1 MSAESVADA
10 RQLRLAM
17 VSRLILDG
25 WLNDRRWIDAFSDV
39 PREVF
44 VPQFLMASAVELRR
58 VTSGDGAEWLEGIYC
73 DEPLMISVS
82 QGNPT
87 SSSSQPSLMAAMLE
101 SLACSGG
108 ERVLE
113 IGTGTGYNAG
123 LLCHGLGAG
132 EVSSIDIDA
141 DLVSA
146 AGERLAAQGYRPR
159 LACGDGARGLPEAAP
174 LDRIMA
180 TCAMPAVPVPW
191 LRQVRPGGLIL
202 VNLYRELGGGALAL
216 LTVSGDGRATGRF
229 EPYHGGFMPTRTIT
243 PGPVA
248 DLIPDREGIG
258 DAGTRPTP
266 VSVAVLR
273 EDSFSMIAA
282 LRTQAQQVV
291 LLPEGEPEELW
302 LVKKDGSWARQIEE
316 DGRAVVAQGGPV
328 KIWDEIE
335 SAFSTWDALGRP
347 GRHAFGLTVTQDGRH
362 MIWHGDPRCELWAL
376 Q

>member
-1 MSAESVADA
+1 MPDA

-17 VSRLILDG
+17 VSWLVRDG
-25 WLNDRRWIDAFSDV
+25 WLNDPRWIGAFSEV
-39 PREVF
+39 PREMF
-44 VPQFLMASAVELRR
+44 VPQFLMPSEGGLRR
-58 VTSGDGAEWLEGIYC
+58 VVGGDGAERLEGIYR

-82 QGNPT
+82 RGSPT
-87 SSSSQPSLMAAMLE
+87 SSSSQPSLMAAMLK
-101 SLACSGG
+101 SLACAGG

-146 AGERLAAQGYRPR
+146 AGERLAAQGFRPR
-159 LACGDGARGLPEAAP
+159 LACGDGAQGLPEAAP

-180 TCAMPAVPVPW
+180 TGAMPAVPAPW
-191 LRQVRPGGLIL
+191 LRQVRPGGLIF

-216 LTVSGDGRATGRF
+216 LTVTGDGLATGRF
-229 EPYHGGFMPTRTIT
+229 EPYHGGFMPTRAIT

-248 DLIPDREGIG
+248 DLIPDREGMR
-258 DAGTRPTP
+258 DAGARPTP
-266 VSVAVLR
+266 VSAAVLR

-282 LRTQAQQVV
+282 VRTQAQQVV

-302 LVKKDGSWARQIEE
+302 LVRRDGSWARQIEE

-335 SAFSTWDALGRP
+335 PAFSAWDALGRP

-362 MIWHGDPRCELWAL
+362 MIWHGDPGCELWPL
-376 Q
+376 R